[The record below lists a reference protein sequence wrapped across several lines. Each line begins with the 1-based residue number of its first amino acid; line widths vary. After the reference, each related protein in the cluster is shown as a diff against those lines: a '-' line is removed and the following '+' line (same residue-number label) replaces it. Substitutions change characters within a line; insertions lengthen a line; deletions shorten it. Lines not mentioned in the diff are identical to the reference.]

1 MSLAILDAR
10 QWQQVVDLR
19 TGHKIEATDS
29 PLTGTVKGVL
39 ARHPFPGDRDPR
51 GNSWVTDT
59 ALDLIEQYNP
69 GFAFLT
75 YARQYYSSRYS
86 PLTAAERTE
95 MRDAAFAEVER
106 FSRESGFTTVIV
118 GTGDMTEAAT
128 PIDLTGLDG
137 LAVASNW
144 SARYAGLYGLSPRDM
159 DRLTG
164 HPGLER
170 VATREEIL
178 ELFGG
183 GPENGTRLPE
193 QMAVARL
200 GHYFNTTSLRRLV
213 MLPAPSYFV
222 PVSANL
228 EGVASITDVK
238 NAILARLGREKVAI
252 AFLEGLGCDDFTMP
266 FTACRNGRS
275 WYCYEPGDSQYLAL
289 TTGSHRVFEH
299 NGGYRYYLDDIE
311 RKPYPFSGYFTAL
324 PSGTIGEAY
333 PGRSIAVGNRSMFM
347 HMTTGCDIA
356 CECFA
361 RNLYNQG
368 LMAVIHRQDKAIG
381 AG

>member
-19 TGHKIEATDS
+19 SGHKIETDA
-29 PLTGTVKGVL
+29 PLVGMVKGVL

-51 GNSWVTDT
+51 GNDWVTDT
-59 ALDLIEQYNP
+59 ALDLIERYDP

-75 YARQYYSSRYS
+75 YARQYYCSRYS
-86 PLTAAERTE
+86 PLTATERE
-95 MRDAAFAEVER
+95 AMREEAFAEVER
-106 FSRESGFTTVIV
+106 FARESGFATVIV
-118 GTGDMTEAAT
+118 GTGGMTRAVA

-144 SARYAGLYGLSPRDM
+144 SARYAGLYGLSARDM
-159 DRLTG
+159 DRLSG
-164 HPGLER
+164 HPDLER
-170 VATREEIL
+170 VASREEML

-183 GPENGTRLPE
+183 GPDDGGRLPE
-193 QMAVARL
+193 QLAVARA
-200 GHYFNTTSLRRLV
+200 GRYFNTTSLRRLV
-213 MLPAPSYFV
+213 MLPAPSPVV

-228 EGVASITDVK
+228 DGVASVTDVK
-238 NAILARLGREKVAI
+238 NAVLARLGREKVAI
-252 AFLEGLGCDDFTMP
+252 ALLEGLGCEDFPAP
-266 FTACRNGRS
+266 FTACRNGRG

-289 TTGSHRVFEH
+289 TTGGHRVFEH
-299 NGGYRYYLDDIE
+299 NGGYRYYLDDTE

-347 HMTTGCDIA
+347 HVTTGCDIA

-368 LMAVIHRQDKAIG
+368 LMAVIHRQDKPAG
-381 AG
+381 AR

>member
-19 TGHKIEATDS
+19 SGHKVETET
-29 PLTGTVKGVL
+29 PLVNTVKGVL

-51 GNSWVTDT
+51 GNDWVTDT
-59 ALDLIEQYNP
+59 ALDLIAQYDP
-69 GFAFLT
+69 GFVFLT

-86 PLTAAERTE
+86 LLTAAERE
-95 MRDAAFAEVER
+95 AMRDAAFAEVER

-118 GTGDMTEAAT
+118 GTGDMTMAAT

-144 SARYAGLYGLSPRDM
+144 SARYAGLYGLSARDM
-159 DRLTG
+159 DRLRS

-170 VATREEIL
+170 VVTRGEIL
-178 ELFGG
+178 DLFGG
-183 GPENGTRLPE
+183 GPNEGGRLPE
-193 QMAVARL
+193 QMAVARA
-200 GHYFNTTSLRRLV
+200 GHYFNTASLRRLV
-213 MLPAPSYFV
+213 MIPAPSPFA

-228 EGVASITDVK
+228 KGVASITDVK
-238 NAILARLGREKVAI
+238 NAVLSRLGREKVAI
-252 AFLEGLGCDDFTMP
+252 AFLEGLGCADFTVP
-266 FTACRNGRS
+266 YTACRNGRD

-289 TTGSHRVFEH
+289 TTGGHRVTEH
-299 NGGYRYYLDDIE
+299 NGGYRYYLDDAE
-311 RKPYPFSGYFTAL
+311 RKPYPFSGYFTRL

-347 HMTTGCDIA
+347 HMTTGCDVA

-368 LMAVIHRQDKAIG
+368 LMAVIHRQDKAAG
-381 AG
+381 A